1 MNFVKKG
8 EYAIC
13 NIDLGER
20 TPLVREGG
28 ADAIRRHSGREMK
41 GRITDWHGMMKGCC
55 HLWSETNN
63 VDGVDRNRREKQP
76 H

>member
-20 TPLVREGG
+20 MPLVREGG

-55 HLWSETNN
+55 LFMVRNKQCRWSRQE
-63 VDGVDRNRREKQP
+63 
-76 H
+76 